1 MSMLGWNWLDE
12 GFYEEDS
19 WGDLTRI
26 EDKELILE
34 AHKNG
39 SLYRNDGYTTDKIDK
54 NVDLNIDKDE

>member
-1 MSMLGWNWLDE
+1 MKDSMKKILG
-12 GFYEEDS
+12 
-19 WGDLTRI
+19 GDLTRI